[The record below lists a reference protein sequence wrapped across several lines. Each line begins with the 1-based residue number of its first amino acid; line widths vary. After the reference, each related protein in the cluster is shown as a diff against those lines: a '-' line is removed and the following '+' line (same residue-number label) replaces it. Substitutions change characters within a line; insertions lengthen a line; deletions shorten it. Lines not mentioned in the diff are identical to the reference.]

1 MSKKNAKRDEWDA
14 RLMPEPKRSRIR
26 GTGRSQGVTL
36 ILLAIGIP
44 LVTFFIQVDGTIRL
58 STQDKIFERT
68 LTSAEQQEIRAA
80 IDAHKAKLDTV
91 QRIVETIKEKYRG
104 ETGASYERD
113 IWVVNVK
120 DGLAI
125 PYKYVLAL
133 GAVLFLVG
141 IGKLVT

>member
-36 ILLAIGIP
+36 ILLPIGIP

-68 LTSAEQQEIRAA
+68 LPSAEQQEIRAA

-120 DGLAI
+120 DGL
-125 PYKYVLAL
+125 
-133 GAVLFLVG
+133 
-141 IGKLVT
+141 